1 MSSLT
6 TGDAAAGSAEAT
18 AEYTWLLVTAIGLA
32 ALGVVVCLESI
43 MRLCLGSDHVKRY
56 RAGGHDKVAR
66 MHWGVLNAS
75 KMRALRMQVFIGCML
90 MCLYMVPRAVDMMRV
105 RDISNPN
112 SKLLCHARQWLLWMG
127 LAILQAPLV
136 SQLWVWHCE
145 VVYSLEH
152 MHAVAYEA
160 AAGGGGARGRGG
172 ANNHAPG
179 SVFLAGGE
187 GAGPGGGSLEAT
199 TTELFGAYGLRSS
212 FAQWTGNL
220 LFGSRW
226 PLVAATIIFQFVWT
240 TELQVQCGG
249 ERQREGER
257 KREREKARE

>member
-152 MHAVAYEA
+152 MHAVVYEA
-160 AAGGGGARGRGG
+160 AAGGRKVRHKLLPSEGLLPEPALGLRTIRYGR
-172 ANNHAPG
+172 
-179 SVFLAGGE
+179 FL
-187 GAGPGGGSLEAT
+187 
-199 TTELFGAYGLRSS
+199 YGL
-212 FAQWTGNL
+212 
-220 LFGSRW
+220 
-226 PLVAATIIFQFVWT
+226 PLP
-240 TELQVQCGG
+240 
-249 ERQREGER
+249 
-257 KREREKARE
+257 

>member
-1 MSSLT
+1 M
-6 TGDAAAGSAEAT
+6 AGSAET
-18 AEYTWLLVTAIGLA
+18 TSEYTWLLVTAIGLA
-32 ALGVVVCLESI
+32 VLGVVVSLESI

-56 RAGGHDKVAR
+56 RAGGHHKVAR

-90 MCLYMVPRAVDMMRV
+90 MCLFMVPRAVDMMRV
-105 RDISNPN
+105 RDITNPN

-160 AAGGGGARGRGG
+160 AAGGGGAGG
-172 ANNHAPG
+172 GVP
-179 SVFLAGGE
+179 AGGG
-187 GAGPGGGSLEAT
+187 GAGPGSGSLEAT
-199 TTELFGAYGLRSS
+199 ADELFGAYGLRSS

-249 ERQREGER
+249 ERLREGA
-257 KREREKARE
+257 RERERERVRSEE